1 MPLVRPDDA
10 LPVGV
15 AHRGYSAVAPENTLA
30 AIEAAIRTGA
40 EFVEIDTHAT
50 ADGVPIV
57 MHDGTVDRTTD
68 GTGAVAE
75 LSVAAIFDL
84 DAGASFSSTF
94 AGQRVPTLGR
104 VLDHIKGSGSRL
116 LLEVK
121 SGQNTAQVHSIV
133 SEVLNRG
140 MLDEVVLQSFDEQV
154 LRDARDFAPDLARG
168 LLRGLL
174 DTDPVATA
182 RSLGVVA
189 YNPIATALTIRR
201 KLVGQLNAAGI
212 AVMPWTVNK
221 AKQWAVLADLGV
233 DGIITDHVGEYLGW
247 RQGRS
252 SRRSRHDR

>member
-1 MPLVRPDDA
+1 MTDSASIPLVRPDGA
-10 LPVGV
+10 LPVAV
-15 AHRGYSAVAPENTLA
+15 AHRGYSAVAPENTLT

-40 EFVEIDTHAT
+40 EFVEVDTHAT
-50 ADGVPIV
+50 ADGVPVV

-75 LSVAAIFDL
+75 LSLAAILDL
-84 DAGASFSSTF
+84 DAGVSFSPAFT
-94 AGQRVPTLGR
+94 GERVPTLGH

-121 SGQNTAQVHSIV
+121 PGQNTTQVQSIV
-133 SEVLNRG
+133 SEVLNRD

-154 LRDARDFAPDLARG
+154 LRDARDFAPELSRG

-174 DTDPVATA
+174 DTDPVAA
-182 RSLGVVA
+182 AKALDVVA

-201 KLVGQLNAAGI
+201 KLVGQLNAAGV

-221 AKQWAVLADLGV
+221 ARQWAALADLGV
-233 DGIITDHVGEYLGW
+233 DGIITDRVGEYLGW
-247 RQGRS
+247 RQGR
-252 SRRSRHDR
+252 